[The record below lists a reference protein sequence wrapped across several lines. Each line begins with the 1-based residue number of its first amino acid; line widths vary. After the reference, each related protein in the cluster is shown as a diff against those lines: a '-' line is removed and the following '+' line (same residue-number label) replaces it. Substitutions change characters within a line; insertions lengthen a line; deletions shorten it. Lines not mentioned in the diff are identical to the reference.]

1 MAPLGAPNFSPDDTP
16 LDIVLYSGRWYR
28 HRHLVILNL
37 MLVVPLVTSYAN
49 GYDGSMMNGLQSVDG
64 WKEYFGHPT
73 PKELGL
79 FNAIQSIGS
88 LAATPPAP
96 FLSDRYGRR
105 AGIFVGSV
113 IVLAGAITQT
123 LTTNLHTFVVARF
136 MIGFGTTLAM
146 MASPLLI
153 SELAYPTHRAP
164 LTALY
169 NSLWFSGQIVAGW
182 STFGTFRIPNEWS
195 WRIPSA
201 LQGASS
207 VLQLLFVWFIPDSPR
222 WLVSVGRDQEAREV
236 LKKWHAG
243 GEENNG
249 LVQFEYQE
257 IKNAIATE
265 SQRGAAWID
274 LFRTP
279 GNRRR
284 MRIILAIALFSQWSG
299 NGLISYYLERV
310 LSGIHIESSRD
321 QTLINGCIAIWNFMW
336 AAGAAMFVDRL
347 GRRKLFLT
355 SNIGMLFGFAM
366 LTACAG
372 VFETSRVPGAGHGV
386 IASLFL
392 YQAAYAIGY
401 TPLLVSYTVEI
412 LPFFLR
418 AKGLATMY
426 LFVTAA
432 LIFNQYTN
440 PIALEALK
448 WKYYLIYTVWL
459 VFELVFI
466 YFFAVETRN
475 RSLEETAALFDG
487 DAALPD
493 MAMETR
499 PEIFVAE
506 HVSRQSSRIS
516 SVPESGDKPRVFDG
530 REGFQLYDLGSKAGS
545 HIHSYASSNR

>member
-1 MAPLGAPNFSPDDTP
+1 MVPLGAAHFSPDDTP
-16 LDIVLYSGRWYR
+16 LDIVLYSGKWYQ

-37 MLVVPLVTSYAN
+37 MLVIPLVTSYAN
-49 GYDGSMMNGLQSVDG
+49 GYDGSMMNGLQSVDE

-73 PKELGL
+73 SKELGL
-79 FNAIQSIGS
+79 FNAIQSIGA
-88 LAATPPAP
+88 LAATLPAP
-96 FLSDRYGRR
+96 LLSDRFGRR
-105 AGIFVGSV
+105 AGIMVGSA
-113 IVLAGAITQT
+113 ITLAGAIAQT
-123 LTTNLHTFVVARF
+123 LTKTLPTFVAARF

-182 STFGTFRIPNEWS
+182 STFGTFRIPNDWS

-201 LQGASS
+201 LQGIAS
-207 VLQLLFVWFIPDSPR
+207 VIQLLFVWFIPDSPR

-257 IKNAIATE
+257 IKNAIAAE
-265 SQRGAAWID
+265 SKIDRSAWID

-321 QTLINGCIAIWNFMW
+321 QTLINGCIAIWNLLW

-355 SNIGMLFGFAM
+355 SNIGMLLGFSM
-366 LTACAG
+366 LTTCAG
-372 VFETSRVPGAGHGV
+372 IFETTRASRAGHGV

-418 AKGLATMY
+418 AKGLAMMY

-448 WKYYLIYTVWL
+448 WRYYLVYTVWL
-459 VFELVFI
+459 VFELAFI

-493 MAMETR
+493 MVMEHR
-499 PEIFVAE
+499 PESFVVDQASL
-506 HVSRQSSRIS
+506 HS
-516 SVPESGDKPRVFDG
+516 SVPEGSGDHKPRVFDG
-530 REGFQLYDLGSKAGS
+530 REGFQLYDLGSKAQ
-545 HIHSYASSNR
+545 IHSYTSSNR